1 MDAGLSE
8 HHIDAET
15 LREVLHHPAELAAWL
30 DRALAAGS
38 ADHTAL
44 GVAARLLGRLQTAEE
59 QSTRALELTG
69 TVADR
74 LRLAHVY
81 QRQGRFDDA
90 LVLLDRCR
98 REAADDHTAGF
109 VAQHTGTCHYDR
121 GDWAAAGDCFATAVR
136 LRAGASDELRA
147 SSRVAADAA
156 HACLSARAIVVEL
169 DRLVPAVHYRAAA
182 AGSGLYRAHGAPPS
196 APVLIELRSLLAAG
210 PVPLP
215 VVRGIYRC
223 YPQLDPAVDELVAAG
238 WLERSGDAV
247 RASGPCAAL
256 LADLRSTMDAAAQA
270 AWGGSPTVPALA
282 ETLDAV
288 ARAAVGTSPGPT
300 FDALVG
306 AAGDGTAAGDRT
318 PVGDRTPAA
327 VLLDRISALRH
338 HRADCSAA
346 AAGAAADRMAARP
359 YRPLQPP
366 ARQSLLDALRAF
378 PS

>member
-1 MDAGLSE
+1 VTVAFTAE

-15 LREVLHHPAELAAWL
+15 LREVLHRPAELAAWL

-38 ADHTAL
+38 TDHTAL
-44 GVAARLLGRLQTAEE
+44 GVAARLSGRLQTAEE
-59 QSTRALELTG
+59 QLTRALELAG

-81 QRQGRFDDA
+81 QWQGRFDDA
-90 LVLLDRCR
+90 LALLARCR

-121 GDWAAAGDCFATAVR
+121 GDWAAAGECFATAAR
-136 LRAGASDELRA
+136 LRAGASAELRA
-147 SSRVAADAA
+147 SSRSAADAA
-156 HACLSARAIVVEL
+156 HACLAARAIAVEL

-182 AGSGLYRAHGAPPS
+182 AGSGLYRRHGAPPS

-210 PVPLP
+210 PVSLP

-238 WLERSGDAV
+238 WLERSDGAV

-256 LADLRSTMDAAAQA
+256 LADLRSTMDDAAEVV
-270 AWGGSPTVPALA
+270 WGGVSAVPALA
-282 ETLDAV
+282 GTLSAM
-288 ARAAVGTSPGPT
+288 ARAAVGASPGPT

-306 AAGDGTAAGDRT
+306 TAGDG
-318 PVGDRTPAA
+318 TPAA

-346 AAGAAADRMAARP
+346 AGGAAAADRMAARP
-359 YRPLQPP
+359 YRPLQPS
-366 ARQSLLDALRAF
+366 ARQSLLDALRAL